1 MTVRIIAGHPY
12 IKLNWRQIQR
22 GSGYYVYNNI
32 DVEVASFLTEQ
43 LNVIIDKK
51 YGLGSVWSKDFA
63 EKIIDEASEV
73 VLDLSQEI
81 AETRRQDNDED

>member
-1 MTVRIIAGHPY
+1 MTVRINAGYPY
-12 IKLNWRQIQR
+12 RKLNWRQIQR

-43 LNVIIDKK
+43 LNAIIDKK

>member
-1 MTVRIIAGHPY
+1 MTVRIIAGYPY
-12 IKLNWRQIQR
+12 RKLNWRQIQR

-43 LNVIIDKK
+43 LNAIIDKK

-81 AETRRQDNDED
+81 AETRRQDNDKD

>member
-1 MTVRIIAGHPY
+1 MTVTP
-12 IKLNWRQIQR
+12 NWRIAR
-22 GSGYYVYNNI
+22 MGSGYYVYNDI

-51 YGLGSVWSKDFA
+51 YGLVPAWSKDFA